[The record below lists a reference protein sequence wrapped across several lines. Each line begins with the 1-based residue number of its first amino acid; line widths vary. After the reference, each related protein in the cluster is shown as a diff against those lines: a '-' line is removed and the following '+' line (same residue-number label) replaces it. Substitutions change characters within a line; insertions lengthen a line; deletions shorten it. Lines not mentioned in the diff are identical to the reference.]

1 MRIAPALALLGLVA
15 ASAAHAQELPQ
26 WILRAGVHPVQ
37 PKPHNHEQLQV
48 GDGAAI
54 TFAATY
60 MLSRH
65 WGIEALAA
73 LPVEHEIV
81 LKGSGTVARFRQLPP
96 TLSLQYHFIEPN
108 GRIRGYL
115 GAGINHT
122 SFFDESTR
130 GVLLQSELNLAD
142 SWGPAVQAGLDFDL
156 VRRWF
161 ISIDARWFDID
172 TAARLDGT
180 SLGTVEI
187 DPYAVGMTIGRRLP

>member
-1 MRIAPALALLGLVA
+1 MRIAPALALIGLVA
-15 ASAAHAQELPQ
+15 ASAAQAQELPR

-54 TFAATY
+54 SFAATY

-81 LKGSGTVARFRQLPP
+81 LKGSGTVARVRQLPP
-96 TLSLQYHFIEPN
+96 TLSLQYHFIDPN

-161 ISIDARWFDID
+161 VNIDARWFDID
-172 TAARLDGT
+172 TAARLDGA